1 MNAQLMTSEQIR
13 VAGLEALAQQLGPV
27 GMIRFLQQFELGRGD
42 YSVERHAW
50 LAAQDVKTIMESLEK
65 YQTDQKD

>member
-1 MNAQLMTSEQIR
+1 
-13 VAGLEALAQQLGPV
+13 
-27 GMIRFLQQFELGRGD
+27 MIRFLQQFELGRGD

-50 LAAQDVKTIMESLEK
+50 LAKQDVKTIMESLEQ